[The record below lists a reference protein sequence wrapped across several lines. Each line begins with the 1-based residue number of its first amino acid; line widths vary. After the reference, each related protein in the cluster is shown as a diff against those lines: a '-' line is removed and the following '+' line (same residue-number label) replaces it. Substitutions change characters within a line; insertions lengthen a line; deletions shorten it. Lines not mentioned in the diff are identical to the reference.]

1 MGAVAMSDEDISEL
15 YSYIA
20 TAAVAKGASI
30 VEANGCV
37 GCHTTDGTPSAG
49 PSFKGM
55 GMLDDAY
62 IRDAI
67 LSPNKDIAEG
77 YSPIM
82 PATEM
87 SDEDIAEV
95 TKYLKAL

>member
-1 MGAVAMSDEDISEL
+1 
-15 YSYIA
+15 
-20 TAAVAKGASI
+20 
-30 VEANGCV
+30 
-37 GCHTTDGTPSAG
+37 
-49 PSFKGM
+49 
-55 GMLDDAY
+55 MLDDAY